1 MMDQKTFQYILK
13 NQALWAEMYAKQRH
27 ERKKEINNRVKEHQ
41 RQLHLNK
48 ILFNNNI
55 KQEN

>member
-13 NQALWAEMYAKQRH
+13 NQTLWSEMYAKQRQ
-27 ERKKEINNRVKEHQ
+27 ERKKEITNRVNQYNKYMQ
-41 RQLHLNK
+41 LNK
-48 ILFNNNI
+48 KLFNNNI

>member
-13 NQALWAEMYAKQRH
+13 NQTLWADMYAKQRH
-27 ERKKEINNRVKEHQ
+27 ERKKEINYHVNEHQ
-41 RQLHLNK
+41 KQMQLNK
-48 ILFNNNI
+48 KLFNNNI